1 MKRFTI
7 NTLLILLTANVFSET
22 ILLKGGLVHQ
32 GNGEVAT
39 TSDILIADKRIV
51 GVGKNLI
58 IDGNTRVIEVNGLH
72 VTPGLISPMSNLG
85 IVEINSLDVTRD
97 DESNILN
104 AGSMNAIGTK
114 GKASDVNKVIV
125 VNMHDNYYEP
135 SKIEIKKGETVKFV
149 VKNKGELVH
158 EFNIATKEMHLK
170 HQPEMMK
177 MVVNEI
183 IVGGKIDKNK
193 MKEMSKTDHSM
204 SHSHSNSVLL
214 EPNQSA
220 ELIWK
225 FNTDSILEAACN
237 IPGHY
242 ESGMVA
248 KIID

>member
-1 MKRFTI
+1 MIKKI
-7 NTLLILLTANVFSET
+7 LLLLILVPNISFAGSMKMIGEEGNMSEVS
-22 ILLKGGLVHQ
+22 K
-32 GNGEVAT
+32 
-39 TSDILIADKRIV
+39 
-51 GVGKNLI
+51 
-58 IDGNTRVIEVNGLH
+58 VIEVK
-72 VTPGLISPMSNLG
+72 MY
-85 IVEINSLDVTRD
+85 
-97 DESNILN
+97 
-104 AGSMNAIGTK
+104 
-114 GKASDVNKVIV
+114 
-125 VNMHDNYYEP
+125 DNYYEP
-135 SKIEIKKGETVKFV
+135 SEFEISKNQTIKFIV
-149 VKNKGELVH
+149 YNYGELVH

-225 FNTDSILEAACN
+225 FNNDASLEVACN